1 MNMKVLLV
9 ARAIVTAY
17 GIATAVVGPVTL
29 AQHFTSPDDGN
40 ISQRLRQNTPAAAQN
55 MTGGNMSV
63 GNMTTG

>member
-1 MNMKVLLV
+1 MKVLL
-9 ARAIVTAY
+9 AEIAIVIAF
-17 GIATAVVGPVTL
+17 GIVAAVVGPVAL
-29 AQHFTSPDDGN
+29 AQPFTSLDDGN

>member
-1 MNMKVLLV
+1 MKVLL
-9 ARAIVTAY
+9 AEIAIVIAF
-17 GIATAVVGPVTL
+17 GIVAAVVGPVAL
-29 AQHFTSPDDGN
+29 AQPFTLEDGN